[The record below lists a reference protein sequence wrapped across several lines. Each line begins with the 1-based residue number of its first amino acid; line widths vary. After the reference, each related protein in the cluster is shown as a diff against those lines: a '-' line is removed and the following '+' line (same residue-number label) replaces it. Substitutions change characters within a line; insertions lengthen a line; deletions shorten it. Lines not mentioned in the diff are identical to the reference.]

1 MLWECKHFLPAG
13 QKVMLKM
20 SLVAQLI
27 AEVRD
32 LNRVWQLR
40 PFSKDREERQRSLSS
55 LDLICGFRETRGLA
69 VRDNKAGICD
79 V

>member
-32 LNRVWQLR
+32 LNLTT
-40 PFSKDREERQRSLSS
+40 EAT
-55 LDLICGFRETRGLA
+55 ETL
-69 VRDNKAGICD
+69 
-79 V
+79 